1 MKYAL
6 PKLAVVI
13 STGYAFFWLAHWP
26 LGFTFFTQLS
36 NLYAALIVL
45 AQLTRRFQGRLTV
58 AKYTAPV
65 SVLITFLVYLT
76 VLAPMTP
83 GGLPAAYAQD
93 HYASMALH
101 IVSPLFCLADFL
113 INDAPAHPLK
123 RGCLDLALIPPVTW
137 LLLILILGRCGVR
150 WYGTVA
156 PYPFLNYAAPAG
168 WFGFQPE
175 TAGASSLGIGV
186 FYAICALI
194 AVYLAVARLLLT
206 LACRRHTA
214 HTVGSI

>member
-1 MKYAL
+1 M
-6 PKLAVVI
+6 
-13 STGYAFFWLAHWP
+13 
-26 LGFTFFTQLS
+26 
-36 NLYAALIVL
+36 
-45 AQLTRRFQGRLTV
+45 
-58 AKYTAPV
+58 
-65 SVLITFLVYLT
+65 
-76 VLAPMTP
+76 
-83 GGLPAAYAQD
+83 
-93 HYASMALH
+93 
-101 IVSPLFCLADFL
+101 LF
-113 INDAPAHPLK
+113 
-123 RGCLDLALIPPVTW
+123 RSLALIPPVTW

-214 HTVGSI
+214 HTVGSIKDYRICSVSPVLICRAATNQHSIRNEE